1 MAENSILVA
10 GGAGYIGAHTCKQLK
25 ASGFKPITL
34 DNLSTGYEK
43 SVLYGPFIHGDL
55 RQRDKIKSIIEKY
68 EIRAAIH
75 FAAYSLVGESVN
87 NPKKYYDNNVS
98 AAIEFAD
105 ALLSA
110 GVDKLVFSSTAA
122 VYGNPHQD
130 LIDEEHSKLPIN
142 PYGATKLAFEGAL
155 KWLDAAHGLKH
166 VILRYF
172 NAAGSDFDLEI
183 GESHE
188 PESHLIPLI
197 CKAALGNGNSLN
209 VFGTDY
215 DTPDGTAIRDYIHVN
230 DLASAHIE
238 AIKYLLNGGESDAFN
253 VGTGKGISVKEVI
266 SAAQQQFANVPHS
279 YAPRRIGDPKT
290 LVANPGKIMSKF
302 NWKPQFSDI
311 ETIVKTAKAWQEN
324 RKY

>member
-1 MAENSILVA
+1 MSENAILVA
-10 GGAGYIGAHTCKQLK
+10 GGAGFIGAHTCKLLK
-25 ASGFKPITL
+25 SAGFTPITL

-43 SVLYGPFIHGDL
+43 AVGYGPFIKGDL
-55 RQRDKIKSIIEKY
+55 RDRDKINSMVNKY
-68 EIRAAIH
+68 NIKAAIH
-75 FAAYSLVGESVN
+75 FAAYSLVGESVS

-105 ALLSA
+105 TLLNA

-122 VYGNPHQD
+122 VYGNPNQD
-130 LIDEEHSKLPIN
+130 LIDEEHPKLPIN

-155 KWLDAAHGLKH
+155 KWFDAAHGLKH

-172 NAAGSDFDLEI
+172 NAAGSDFDVEI

-197 CKAALGNGNSLN
+197 CKAAIGTGNPLN

-238 AIKYLLNGGESDAFN
+238 AIKYLLMGGESDAFN
-253 VGTGKGISVKEVI
+253 VGTGKGISVKEAI
-266 SAAQQQFANVPHS
+266 SAAQMQFANVPHTF
-279 YAPRRIGDPKT
+279 APRRSGDPPR
-290 LVANPGKIMSKF
+290 LVANPKKILSKF
-302 NWKPQFSDI
+302 DWKPKFSDI
-311 ETIVKTAKAWQEN
+311 DTIVKSAKAWQEN

>member
-1 MAENSILVA
+1 MSEIAVLVA
-10 GGAGYIGAHTCKQLK
+10 GGAGFIGAHTCKLLS
-25 ASGFKPITL
+25 ANGFKPITL

-43 SVLYGPFIHGDL
+43 AVLYGPFIKGDL
-55 RQRDKIKSIIEKY
+55 READIIKAMVKKY
-68 EIRAAIH
+68 DIKAAIH
-75 FAAYSLVGESVN
+75 FAAFSLVGESVT

-98 AAIEFAD
+98 AAIDFAD
-105 ALLSA
+105 ALISM

-122 VYGNPHQD
+122 VYGNPTQD

-142 PYGATKLAFEGAL
+142 PYGSTKLAFEGAL

-172 NAAGSDFDLEI
+172 NAAGSDFDVEI

-197 CKAALGNGNSLN
+197 CKAALGTGKPLS

-238 AIKYLLNGGESDAFN
+238 AIKYLLNGGQSDVFN
-253 VGTGKGISVKEVI
+253 VGTGKGVSVKQAI
-266 SAAQQQFANVPHS
+266 TSAQKLFKEVPHT
-279 YAPRRIGDPKT
+279 YAPRREGDPPI
-290 LVANPGKIMSKF
+290 LVADSKKIMNKF
-302 NWKPQFSDI
+302 DWKPQFSDI
-311 ETIVKTAKAWQEN
+311 DTIIKTAKAWQEN
-324 RKY
+324 RRY